1 MAYLEWNDQFN
12 TGISRI
18 DQQHRRLVDFLN
30 DLYAAMHAGKGRDVL
45 GKVLIDL
52 LAYTR
57 THFTTEEQLMA
68 EHGFPGLEDHKTI
81 HQKMARKVKDLNR
94 QFKSG
99 QIANPIQI
107 TNFLKN
113 WLTRH
118 ILETDMKYAP
128 HLVGKKIK

>member
-1 MAYLEWNDQFN
+1 MAYLDWSDRFN
-12 TGISRI
+12 TGISDI
-18 DQQHRRLVDFLN
+18 DQQHRRLVGFLN
-30 DLYAAMHAGKGRDVL
+30 DLYAAMHAGKGREAL

-57 THFTTEEQLMA
+57 THFATEEQLMA
-68 EHGFPGLEDHKTI
+68 EHGFSGLEDHKTI
-81 HQKMARKVKDLNR
+81 HQKMAQKVKVLNR
-94 QFKSG
+94 QFRSG

-118 ILETDMKYAP
+118 ILETDMKFAP
-128 HLVGKKIK
+128 HLGGKKIQ

>member
-1 MAYLEWNDQFN
+1 MAYLEWNDRFN
-12 TGISRI
+12 TGISKI
-18 DQQHRRLVDFLN
+18 DQQHRCLVDFLN
-30 DLYAAMHAGKGRDVL
+30 DLYAAMHAGKGRDAL
-45 GKVLIDL
+45 GNVLIEL

-57 THFTTEEQLMA
+57 THFTTEEKLMA

-81 HQKMARKVKDLNR
+81 HQKMARKVKDLNS

-113 WLTRH
+113 WLAKH
-118 ILETDMKYAP
+118 ILETDMKFAT
-128 HLVGKKIK
+128 HLAGKKD